1 MIPSAYVTRLKGL
14 ICLCASEPHKTQTG
28 VSPEKGRAHFW
39 EAPTPGVTGELPLK
53 TGLPGGFR
61 GTGFTGERSLTMV
74 TQGVRV
80 MVSVIVSA
88 DGSAPGS
95 GVVGQCSW
103 A

>member
-1 MIPSAYVTRLKGL
+1 M
-14 ICLCASEPHKTQTG
+14 
-28 VSPEKGRAHFW
+28 
-39 EAPTPGVTGELPLK
+39 PGVTGELPLK

-103 A
+103 ARCQPWHGLIWFCCFSGPGAGTQLRPRSYL